1 MITTRLPTLMI
12 RIPVARLTCIAV
24 LVLCLCSPS
33 VSHGQGA
40 VTYKVLATSKTSTMQ
55 KELQE
60 AGAAG
65 YRFVAVM
72 GGETAAGGKE
82 VVVLME
88 KRGNDKTTYEYRLL
102 ATSKTST
109 LQKEL
114 QEAADAGW
122 SAVGQTV
129 FESLFGGKETA
140 GILERNPE
148 SPRGQRYEY
157 KLLATSR
164 TSTLE
169 KELALVAE
177 QGYEAVGMTVGSTAM
192 GGSELVVITRK
203 LVR

>member
-1 MITTRLPTLMI
+1 VT
-12 RIPVARLTCIAV
+12 RLTCIAA
-24 LVLCLCSPS
+24 LFLGLCTASIAPAQS
-33 VSHGQGA
+33 A
-40 VTYKVLATSKTSTMQ
+40 VTYKLLATSKTSTMQ

-72 GGETAAGGKE
+72 GGETAVGGKE

-88 KRGNDKTTYEYRLL
+88 KRGNDETAYEYRLL

-157 KLLATSR
+157 KLLATSK

-169 KELALVAE
+169 KELAQVAE

-192 GGSELVVITRK
+192 GGSELVVITRRLAK
-203 LVR
+203 